1 MAHVSAASAPAD
13 TAGHRP
19 CGRSRSGLLGS
30 LSSTARA
37 MWRARWLYLLALPGM
52 VYFVLFQYLPIL
64 GNAIAFKD
72 YSPFLGFWES
82 PWVGFGH
89 FRRLLQDP
97 EVAGAIGNTLSLSL
111 LQIVFAFPAPIVV
124 ALLLNELAGERFKRV
139 IQSVV
144 YLPHFISWVIIVGIF
159 YQLLGADGLA
169 NQSLRQVG
177 QQPIGFLTSPE
188 WFRPLIILEI
198 IWRETGWGTIIFL
211 AALTG
216 IDQQLYEAAR
226 IDGAGRWRQM
236 WHVTLPGIRPVVV
249 LMFILQLGKVMDSG
263 FEQIFLQRNASNVEV
278 AEVLDTF
285 VYFRGL
291 LGGDFGF
298 AAAAGLFKGLVGLV
312 LILAANRLARRAGE
326 EGVF

>member
-1 MAHVSAASAPAD
+1 MANVPAASGRAGV
-13 TAGHRP
+13 AGHRP
-19 CGRSRSGLLGS
+19 RGRSRRGLAGS
-30 LSSTARA
+30 LESTARA
-37 MWRARWLYLLALPGM
+37 AWRARWLYLLALPGV
-52 VYFVLFQYLPIL
+52 VYFTLFQYLPIL

-72 YSPFLGFWES
+72 YSPFVGFWES
-82 PWVGFGH
+82 PWVGLGH
-89 FRRLLQDP
+89 FQRLLQDP
-97 EVAGAIGNTLSLSL
+97 EVVGAIGNTLALSL
-111 LQIVFAFPAPIVV
+111 LQIIFAFPAPVVV

-169 NQSLRQVG
+169 NQTLRQAG
-177 QQPIGFLTSPE
+177 QQTVNFLTAPE

-198 IWRETGWGTIIFL
+198 MWRETGWGTIIFL

-226 IDGAGRWRQM
+226 MDGAGRWRQM

-312 LILAANRLARRAGE
+312 LILAANRMAKRAGE